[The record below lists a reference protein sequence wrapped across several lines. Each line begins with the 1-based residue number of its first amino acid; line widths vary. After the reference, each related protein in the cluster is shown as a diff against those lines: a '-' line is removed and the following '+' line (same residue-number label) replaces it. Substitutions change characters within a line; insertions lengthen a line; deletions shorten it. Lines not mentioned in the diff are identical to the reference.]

1 MPFCPGGVAII
12 FLRCIVLENIDAQD
26 TQDMQDALWGG
37 WNRSFFLMRAVDEHC
52 VGVLT
57 RYSVCFEYIVYIPGA
72 DCQN

>member
-1 MPFCPGGVAII
+1 MPFGPGGAAII
-12 FLRCIVLENIDAQD
+12 VLRCIVLENIDAQD
-26 TQDMQDALWGG
+26 TQDMQDALG
-37 WNRSFFLMRAVDEHC
+37 WVSRSFFLMRAVDEHC